1 MGILSEILGKKNTS
15 AVKPAAKLKPYEYDT
30 GDDYF
35 EKLITEEAFPGYTIE
50 RNVRP
55 SRYDKSAHPSCYPV
69 TYLFS
74 RGDTPLLAVFVMQT
88 NQYRSMIAR
97 GTYKILDDN
106 AIAYIRF
113 FKGYR
118 NDPDYVINRIKEYL

>member
-1 MGILSEILGKKNTS
+1 MGILSELFGKSNTS
-15 AVKPAAKLKPYEYDT
+15 AVKPAAKRNPYEYDT
-30 GDDYF
+30 DTDYF
-35 EKLITEEAFPGYTIE
+35 DKIITEDAFPGYTIE

-55 SRYDKSAHPSCYPV
+55 SRYDSSAHPSCFPV

-74 RGDTPLLAVFVMQT
+74 RGGVPVLAVFIMQT

-106 AIAYIRF
+106 AIPYIRF

-118 NDPDYVINRIKEYL
+118 NEANYVINRIKENL